1 MVFARKAA
9 WLAALLAVAT
19 IEATGGPHQPAEQD
33 FDDRP
38 NILLIVLDDAG
49 FGDVGSYWNIT
60 KRSNTPNIDALAE
73 EGLSFTNFYAG
84 ASICTPRFARLC
96 TPKIS
101 SWTPN

>member
-49 FGDVGSYWNIT
+49 FGDVY
-60 KRSNTPNIDALAE
+60 KRQVLESIRWK
-73 EGLSFTNFYAG
+73 
-84 ASICTPRFARLC
+84 ASA
-96 TPKIS
+96 
-101 SWTPN
+101 